1 MGKELDLKID
11 KNSSNFTISW
21 YPGHMAKAKREIEE
35 KLRLV
40 DIVFELI
47 DARIPFSSK
56 NPMVKEI
63 LKNKPRLIIMTKS
76 DLADSGETKKW
87 EEYYKEQGINVLC
100 VNSIDGYNIK
110 KIVPLSKEILKAQI
124 EKDILRGLKP
134 RPIRSMI
141 IGIPNVGK
149 STLLNKLVGKK
160 VALVGNKPGVTKAQQ
175 WVRLNKDLDLLDT
188 PGVLWPKFDDEVVAL
203 NLAISGAI
211 RDEILNIEDVGNRFF
226 NFLKEYYPNE
236 FSSRYNIDISLDNY
250 EICDEIMK
258 SRGNI
263 NNYDSCFNLVLQD
276 FRNGRIAR
284 ITLDRVYL

>member
-236 FSSRYNIDISLDNY
+236 FSSRYNIDINLDNY